1 MVPLNE
7 SMKVYKQQ
15 LQKGEIIRAHQG
27 LMQYFRDLKA
37 HLENRYPDYSVS
49 GSIYYGYM
57 DMTYF
62 SFIPPSLGRL
72 SLKPAIVFVYETFR
86 FEIWLAAKNKKV
98 QTKYWN
104 LIRESGWD
112 KYDPAPKMA
121 GYDHIISHI
130 LVGDPDFQNLDQLTA
145 KIEKGTLEFISDVE
159 WFLAQQD
166 LL

>member
-1 MVPLNE
+1 ME
-7 SMKVYKQQ
+7 SLHRSIPVFKQQ
-15 LQKGEIIRAHQG
+15 LKKGDIIRAYQG

-37 HLENRYPDYSVS
+37 HLETSYPDYSVS

-86 FEIWLAAKNKKV
+86 FEAWLAARNKKV

-112 KYDPAPKMA
+112 QYDPAPQMA

-145 KIEKGTLEFISDVE
+145 QIEKGALEFIYDVE
-159 WFLAQQD
+159 GFLTEQD